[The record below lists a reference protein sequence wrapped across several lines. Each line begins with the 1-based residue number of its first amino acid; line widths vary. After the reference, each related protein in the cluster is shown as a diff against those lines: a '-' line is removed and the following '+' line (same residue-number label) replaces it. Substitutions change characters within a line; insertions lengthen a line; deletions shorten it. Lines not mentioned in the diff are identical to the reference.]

1 MNQHVATNHKIKASI
16 VTKGFGCPFLKHNP
30 PKSGAVSALPSLR
43 YDRRIR
49 VNPNNRTI
57 RSDKLSRQDGNI
69 TCAGAHVE
77 NPHTGPDS
85 GISEK
90 TLRDRPQNCGLRS
103 EATDL
108 SIRMAQN
115 IGDVI
120 AGYHQSSTL
129 SSKCAAKAVRREV
142 NPS

>member
-1 MNQHVATNHKIKASI
+1 MNQHVSTDYKIKTSI
-16 VTKGFGCPFLKHNP
+16 VTKGLGGAFLKHNV
-30 PKSGAVSALPSLR
+30 PKSGAASALPSLR

-49 VNPNNRTI
+49 INPDNAPV
-57 RSDKLSRQDGNI
+57 RSDKFSRQHGNI
-69 TCAGAHVE
+69 ACASSQVQNA
-77 NPHTGPDS
+77 HTGPDS
-85 GISEK
+85 SISEK
-90 TLRDRPQNCGLRS
+90 ALRDRPQNCGLRL

-120 AGYHQSSTL
+120 AGYHQSSTH